1 MIIKMEKVDG
11 DKNMGVGDR
20 STRSDVNLNISP
32 DIAGN
37 EIIIPEFVSDE
48 MVDNIRHNRDHRD
61 HNRFISGDDFG
72 PVTYIIDRPDKIAV
86 WATCHVGKG

>member
-1 MIIKMEKVDG
+1 MEKVNG
-11 DKNMGVGDR
+11 DKQMAVGDR
-20 STRSDVNLNISP
+20 STRSDVDLNISP

-37 EIIIPEFVSDE
+37 EIIIPAFVGDE

-72 PVTYIIDRPDKIAV
+72 RVTYIIDRADKIAV
-86 WATCHVGKG
+86 WATSQVGKG